1 MYCNGSSSK
10 VFAYNQGDRLG
21 MLINME
27 EHKLFYFKN
36 GTKQECEGFTIPEE
50 VHLMICFGGS
60 NQFMT
65 IQNEPDVPEE
75 ALEMIGQFQPAP
87 KMMTEEEKKNAEV
100 EEESKEAVP
109 KDPAEILKNSKF
121 DCINEESGTITP
133 VIASVYVLLCLE
145 NISGQYF
152 KNFQLDQEQSQEEI
166 TGNIAKK
173 LGFSVDV

>member
-1 MYCNGSSSK
+1 
-10 VFAYNQGDRLG
+10 
-21 MLINME
+21 
-27 EHKLFYFKN
+27 
-36 GTKQECEGFTIPEE
+36 
-50 VHLMICFGGS
+50 
-60 NQFMT
+60 MT

-133 VIASVYVLLCLE
+133 VWKIQNV
-145 NISGQYF
+145 
-152 KNFQLDQEQSQEEI
+152 
-166 TGNIAKK
+166 
-173 LGFSVDV
+173 